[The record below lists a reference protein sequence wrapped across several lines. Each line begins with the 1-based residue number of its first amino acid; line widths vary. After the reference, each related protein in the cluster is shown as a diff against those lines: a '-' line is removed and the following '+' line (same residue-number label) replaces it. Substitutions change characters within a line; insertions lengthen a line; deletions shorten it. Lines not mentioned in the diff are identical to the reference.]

1 MEISPEPVLD
11 AVDVMYIMFSTP
23 LICSSNGAMTEFNT
37 VDALAPVYVALTDTV
52 GGAMSGYW
60 VIGNVANP
68 IAPRMTIKMEITVD
82 STGRLI
88 NLSNFIRL
96 SKFLIESCS

>member
-1 MEISPEPVLD
+1 
-11 AVDVMYIMFSTP
+11 MFSTP